1 MLVPAGVALV
11 DPLTLVDPVLMRR
24 EAVRDIRAVPGAQV
38 PDALD
43 LRLGSVT
50 GGIELEL
57 APGVTFA
64 RRRSRADAQL
74 VDPNAVVVAVVRPT
88 ALLRLAQTRG
98 LKAR

>member
-1 MLVPAGVALV
+1 
-11 DPLTLVDPVLMRR
+11 
-24 EAVRDIRAVPGAQV
+24 V

-43 LRLGSVT
+43 LRLGTVT
-50 GGIELEL
+50 GGVAIDL

-74 VDPNAVVVAVVRPT
+74 VDPNAVVVAIIRPT
-88 ALLRLAQTRG
+88 AMLAVAHTRG